1 MATLNKDGS
10 IQLTMEEFKQMQ
22 ADRGNAPDNANA
34 NNGGQQ
40 DSGSWMDKWKAK
52 MTPKKKEGG
61 GNPNPNP
68 QNNQQKT
75 PQGLEGLT
83 RESLMEASKKLNFFE
98 PTPEQMAKIQA
109 GDMSGLMEAQ
119 QAAFQR
125 LFVDATMTSK
135 TLVEG
140 NSTQSKAEF
149 QRMIQDQIGGL
160 ESAKAIKEKTGDFFN
175 APGGDLMVSALTR
188 QFREANP
195 DAQAGEI
202 GDMVQGY
209 LKDFSANFG
218 QKETTPNA
226 REASI
231 AEAQKSATDF

>member
-22 ADRGNAPDNANA
+22 ADRGNAPE
-34 NNGGQQ
+34 
-40 DSGSWMDKWKAK
+40 SGSWMDKWKAK
-52 MTPKKKEGG
+52 MTPKKKEPKKKE
-61 GNPNPNP
+61 NPNPNP
-68 QNNQQKT
+68 QNNQ
-75 PQGLEGLT
+75 PQGLQGLT

>member
-22 ADRGNAPDNANA
+22 ADRGNAPDN
-34 NNGGQQ
+34 GGQQ
-40 DSGSWMDKWKAK
+40 EYGSWMDKWKAK
-52 MTPKKKEGG
+52 MTPKKKEGTP
-61 GNPNPNP
+61 NPNPNP
-68 QNNQQKT
+68 QNNQ
-75 PQGLEGLT
+75 PQGLQGLT

-98 PTPEQMAKIQA
+98 PTPEQMEKIQA

-218 QKETTPNA
+218 QRETTPNA